1 MKIIGLFVVVFASL
15 LISRWF
21 GFSETASIVGAV
33 IGAGTL
39 ILMQR

>member
-15 LISRWF
+15 IISRLL
-21 GFSETASIVGAV
+21 GFSEMTSIVGAV
-33 IGAGTL
+33 IGAGTF